1 MERTMTPSSITAG
14 QIGKFQELFGAGLR
28 KSNFMCEPTQH
39 VLETQGDVL
48 IAELVTAVRKY
59 VEAASN
65 IIVRHVKI
73 DRRSLP
79 QQVIDASGRVQ
90 CTDQSVVNT
99 MPRGEGEEADVY
111 FFKVGRYIGD
121 LDLEKEYELRGFK
134 PDPLAQAQVNIN
146 DSAFADGH
154 PNGTHWQD
162 GDGKWCF
169 ASFFRSIGERLVDVD
184 RRGGGWGDRWW
195 FGGVRK

>member
-59 VEAASN
+59 VDAASD
-65 IIVRHVKI
+65 IIVRHVKV
-73 DRRSLP
+73 DRHILP

-90 CTDQSVVNT
+90 YTDKSVVNT

-111 FFKVGRYIGD
+111 FFKVGHCISEVN
-121 LDLEKEYELRGFK
+121 LEKEYGIRGFK
-134 PDPLAQAQVNIN
+134 PDPRAQAQVNID
-146 DSAFADGH
+146 DSAFADGY

-162 GDGKWCF
+162 GGGKWCF
-169 ASFFRSIGERLVDVD
+169 ATFSHSVDERSVRVD
-184 RRGGGWGDRWW
+184 RLDRDWGGCWW